1 MSAALTTLRTALE
14 RAAAVRPKAGGFPY
28 LAEVLRQAG
37 VSRCRMAVPSN
48 AMLYLTASG
57 PVVVQ
62 EEPLC
67 TGPVEAP
74 PFDRAALITA
84 LRADQAGETEFPEFV
99 RGAGRPVCSGTT
111 SICTPAPAP
120 TTEPRATATPR
131 TTRRS
136 PSEARPGRPPTSH
149 RAGHRTSAGPPAARE
164 RGSAARGKMLGPTA
178 QRGPSVRAL
187 PCPAVML

>member
-14 RAAAVRPKAGGFPY
+14 RVAAVRPKVGGFPY

-37 VSRCRMAVPSN
+37 INRCRMAVPSN

-74 PFDRAALITA
+74 PFDRAALIAA

-99 RGAGRPVCSGTT
+99 QGCWQAGVLWYDVDLHARTCTYYGTEGD
-111 SICTPAPAP
+111 SY
-120 TTEPRATATPR
+120 TENY
-131 TTRRS
+131 
-136 PSEARPGRPPTSH
+136 
-149 RAGHRTSAGPPAARE
+149 AAV
-164 RGSAARGKMLGPTA
+164 
-178 QRGPSVRAL
+178 SV
-187 PCPAVML
+187 